1 MRGTVPGPWLMRW
14 SGRPRKSKQEAWE
27 QAMGRRHSLSISEP
41 VLQSS
46 QAWGCKTSNSLP

>member
-1 MRGTVPGPWLMRW
+1 MRW